1 MTSRR
6 CGGSIPHG
14 GGAVPYHWGRFKGMA
29 EEKQAGWHTLDE
41 LMANVW
47 FDTCVYHQA
56 GIDLLLDVVPI
67 DNVLFA
73 SEMVGAVKGIN
84 PETGEY
90 YDDTR
95 QYVDR
100 RRAHRRAAPADLR
113 AQRAACVSA
122 TEDRS
127 VSAMNRNVVVREID
141 RADPAVIDGLAAAG
155 TATVHE
161 AIGRVGYAG
170 SDLRPIQ
177 QDVRIAGSA
186 VTVLSHPGDNL
197 MIHAAVEVCQA
208 GDVLVVV
215 NTAPSTHGMFGE
227 LLATSLQTRGVRG
240 LVIDAGVRDTSELR
254 AMGFPVWS
262 RHVSCQGTVK
272 STAGSVNVPVVLGGL
287 VVNPGDVVCA
297 DDDGVVVVPAARPSG
312 RSPSPRRGS
321 PRRSRRGRLTAGEL
335 GVDFYGLRAKLAELG
350 VEYVDRLSG
359 ELR

>member
-1 MTSRR
+1 
-6 CGGSIPHG
+6 
-14 GGAVPYHWGRFKGMA
+14 
-29 EEKQAGWHTLDE
+29 
-41 LMANVW
+41 
-47 FDTCVYHQA
+47 
-56 GIDLLLDVVPI
+56 
-67 DNVLFA
+67 
-73 SEMVGAVKGIN
+73 
-84 PETGEY
+84 
-90 YDDTR
+90 
-95 QYVDR
+95 
-100 RRAHRRAAPADLR
+100 
-113 AQRAACVSA
+113 
-122 TEDRS
+122 
-127 VSAMNRNVVVREID
+127 MNRNVVVREID
-141 RADPAVIDGLAAAG
+141 RADASVIDGLAAAG

-177 QDVRIAGSA
+177 QDVRIAGAA
-186 VTVLSHPGDNL
+186 VTVLSHPGDNI

-227 LLATSLQTRGVRG
+227 LLATSLQMRGVRG

-297 DDDGVVVVPAARPSG
+297 DDDGVVVVPRGDAVWALAQSQARTAKEEQT
-312 RSPSPRRGS
+312 RA
-321 PRRSRRGRLTAGEL
+321 RLAAGEL
-335 GVDFYGLRAKLAELG
+335 GVDFYGLRTKLEELG

-359 ELR
+359 DTP